1 MFGEVGVGEV
11 VIGGHV
17 RGDDQGEDV
26 EGAGDVEQELDI
38 RARGK
43 AAAQAVAF
51 LGGVTLELDVDDR
64 GERLTGGAVRKNGDV
79 GGDGAARAK
88 PPDPSGD
95 RGGRASDLLGELVGG
110 LEIVLL
116 EGREQL
122 AVERVQCLPHGA
134 AYVPFV
140 PETGKP
146 GPLFAAIRRSTQGI
160 KAAGNGEL
168 RPMMRQSVLLAAAFC
183 LAAPA
188 LAQPGSRPATAAG
201 AASVNAQQVV
211 SEVRRVIAERYV
223 LPERRPALDAV
234 LAEGLSSGR
243 YATSDAN
250 LLAERINEDLTRVG
264 RDRHLNF
271 RYDPGAAAMFTAEGG
286 REPDPGAYERQAQRR
301 NYGIRELRV
310 LPGNVRYMAY
320 DGFDWT
326 GESSAAALETAMR
339 FLSGGDAVIIDLR
352 RNGGGSPA
360 AVQYITSHFMAANQP
375 LMTFHM
381 NGSETPDR
389 TATLTD
395 VPAGRMIGKPLYV
408 LTSNAS
414 ASAAEE
420 FAGHVAGYR
429 LGQLVGETTA
439 GAGFRNDLV
448 PIAGNFI
455 LSVSVGRAVLASTG
469 RDWEAVGHAPNIVAP
484 VPAALD
490 VAHAAALRQL
500 AENATG
506 ADRDRMLAL
515 ADTMAARGERR
526 SPALPL
532 ASYAGAFGERAIV
545 VDGDRLY
552 YQRGQRPREPLIA
565 LGANRFAMENN
576 PMLQVEFAADGSRA
590 TAFTIRPVGDPPQ
603 GTYQRT
609 Q

>member
-1 MFGEVGVGEV
+1 MM
-11 VIGGHV
+11 
-17 RGDDQGEDV
+17 
-26 EGAGDVEQELDI
+26 
-38 RARGK
+38 
-43 AAAQAVAF
+43 
-51 LGGVTLELDVDDR
+51 
-64 GERLTGGAVRKNGDV
+64 
-79 GGDGAARAK
+79 
-88 PPDPSGD
+88 
-95 RGGRASDLLGELVGG
+95 
-110 LEIVLL
+110 
-116 EGREQL
+116 
-122 AVERVQCLPHGA
+122 
-134 AYVPFV
+134 
-140 PETGKP
+140 
-146 GPLFAAIRRSTQGI
+146 RST
-160 KAAGNGEL
+160 A
-168 RPMMRQSVLLAAAFC
+168 LLAAAFC

-188 LAQPGSRPATAAG
+188 TAQPGSRPSPASAA
-201 AASVNAQQVV
+201 VNAQQVV

-243 YATSDAN
+243 YATDDPR

-271 RYDPGAAAMFTAEGG
+271 RHDPQAVGLFAGGG
-286 REPDPGAYERQAQRR
+286 RQPDPTAYERQAQRR

-326 GESSAAALETAMR
+326 GDTSAAALETAMR

-360 AVQYITSHFMAANQP
+360 AVQYITSHFMAAGQP

-389 TATLTD
+389 TATLAE

-408 LTSNAS
+408 LTSNMT

-429 LGQLVGETTA
+429 LGQLVGENTG
-439 GAGFRNDLV
+439 GAGFRNELA

-469 RDWEAVGHAPNIVAP
+469 RDWEAVGHAPNIATP

-490 VAHAAALRQL
+490 AAHAAALRQL
-500 AENATG
+500 AENAG
-506 ADRDRMLAL
+506 GGDRDRMLAL
-515 ADTMAARGERR
+515 ADTVAARGEGRA
-526 SPALPL
+526 PALPL
-532 ASYAGAFGERAIV
+532 AAYAGAFGERAIL

-552 YQRGQRPREPLIA
+552 YQRGQRPRELLIA
-565 LGANRFAMENN
+565 LGANRFALENN
-576 PMLQVEFAADGSRA
+576 PLLQVEFAADGSRA
-590 TAFTIRPVGDPPQ
+590 TAFTITPIGDAPQ

>member
-1 MFGEVGVGEV
+1 M
-11 VIGGHV
+11 
-17 RGDDQGEDV
+17 
-26 EGAGDVEQELDI
+26 
-38 RARGK
+38 
-43 AAAQAVAF
+43 
-51 LGGVTLELDVDDR
+51 
-64 GERLTGGAVRKNGDV
+64 
-79 GGDGAARAK
+79 
-88 PPDPSGD
+88 
-95 RGGRASDLLGELVGG
+95 
-110 LEIVLL
+110 
-116 EGREQL
+116 
-122 AVERVQCLPHGA
+122 
-134 AYVPFV
+134 
-140 PETGKP
+140 
-146 GPLFAAIRRSTQGI
+146 RST
-160 KAAGNGEL
+160 A
-168 RPMMRQSVLLAAAFC
+168 LLAAAAFC
-183 LAAPA
+183 LAMP
-188 LAQPGSRPATAAG
+188 LTAQPGSRPAPAA
-201 AASVNAQQVV
+201 AAVNAQQVV
-211 SEVRRVIAERYV
+211 AEVRRVIAERYV

-243 YATSDAN
+243 YSTSDAN

-271 RYDPGAAAMFTAEGG
+271 RYDPRAAAMFTGQGG
-286 REPDPGAYERQAQRR
+286 REPDPGAYERQARSR
-301 NYGIRELRV
+301 NYGVRELRV

-352 RNGGGSPA
+352 RNGGGSPE
-360 AVQYITSHFMAANQP
+360 AVQYITSHFMAGGQP

-381 NGSETPDR
+381 NGSATPDR
-389 TATLTD
+389 TATLAD

-408 LTSNAS
+408 LTSNAT

-429 LGQLVGETTA
+429 LGTLVGENTA

-469 RDWEAVGHAPNIVAP
+469 RDWEAVGHAPNIVTP

-490 VAHAAALRQL
+490 AAHSAALRQL
-500 AENATG
+500 AQSATG
-506 ADRDRMLAL
+506 GERDRMLAL

-532 ASYAGAFGERAIV
+532 AAYAGAFGERAIL

-576 PMLQVEFAADGSRA
+576 PLLQVEFAADAGRA
-590 TAFTIRPVGDPPQ
+590 TAFTITPIGDAPQ

-609 Q
+609 AN